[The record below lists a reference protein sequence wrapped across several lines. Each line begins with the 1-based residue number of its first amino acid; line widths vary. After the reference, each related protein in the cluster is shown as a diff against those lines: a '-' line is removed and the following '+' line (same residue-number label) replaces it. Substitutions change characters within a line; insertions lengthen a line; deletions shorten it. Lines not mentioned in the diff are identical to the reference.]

1 MVEKGCPEEEY
12 RNWMDKWIHRIE
24 DSDPLIVE
32 AHQYDLGILLQFK
45 LIYAIDRQICK
56 AGLNLK
62 RILRLS
68 DCINFI
74 KSLYEHL
81 FEFNSS
87 HLLVLCESVNI
98 CPFCIVKEDP
108 QA

>member
-1 MVEKGCPEEEY
+1 MLKEGYNNLSV
-12 RNWMDKWIHRIE
+12 NRIKIILN
-24 DSDPLIVE
+24 LILLFLSE
-32 AHQYDLGILLQFK
+32 QYDLGILLQFK

-68 DCINFI
+68 DCITFI